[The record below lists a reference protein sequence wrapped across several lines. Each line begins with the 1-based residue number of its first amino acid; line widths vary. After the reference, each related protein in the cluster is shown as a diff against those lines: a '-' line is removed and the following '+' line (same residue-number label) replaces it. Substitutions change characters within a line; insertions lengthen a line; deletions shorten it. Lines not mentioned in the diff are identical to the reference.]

1 MKPFVL
7 TEDEWRG
14 LEKRLKQDYPASV
27 FLSREKMRRVLGFT
41 PRTHQDWID
50 HKGAT
55 RIWKERVVNVH
66 LDFFDNSQR
75 TMFLLKYGNGRD

>member
-7 TEDEWRG
+7 SEEEWKT
-14 LEKRLKQDYPASV
+14 LEKRLRQDYPASV

-41 PRTHQDWID
+41 PRTHQDWRLYQGSTQD
-50 HKGAT
+50 
-55 RIWKERVVNVH
+55 WQERVVNVH
-66 LDFFDNSQR
+66 LDFFDDRQR